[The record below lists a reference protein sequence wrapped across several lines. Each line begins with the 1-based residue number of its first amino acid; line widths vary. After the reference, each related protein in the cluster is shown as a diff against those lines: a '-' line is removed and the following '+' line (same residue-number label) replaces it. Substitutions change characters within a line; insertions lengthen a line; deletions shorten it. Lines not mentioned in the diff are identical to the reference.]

1 MLFTVRW
8 TINLIFMR
16 KTLPTLAVKLTFC
29 ILIFLIVSC
38 KNISDQE
45 RGNRF
50 PIGDKISSAKT
61 NDGSYISWKEHI
73 IDDTELSDGA
83 ISGSD
88 GLVSADLDLDGFIDI
103 ISVHESDTK
112 YDGIARGLIR
122 IAFGSDDPDNWEL
135 VTLADG
141 YEAGAV
147 EDVVAEDI
155 NGDGYLDLVAACEL
169 SHLIYFENPKV
180 NIRSTRWNRLIPS
193 ITKDRGS
200 FIRVFAADL
209 NNDKRIEI
217 IAANK
222 GSQRG
227 NSEGA
232 LPKPISYFKIS
243 GDPLDDSA
251 WEEYELINVLVPIN
265 SHPIDIDDDGDIDII
280 AGSRGENRIILMEN
294 ISNDSIK
301 FMIHDI
307 KVSDNQKAKI
317 TGFNMDFVDI
327 NEDTLL
333 DIILSDRDGNL
344 IWLEQPSNWSDLWIS
359 HPIGNIKP
367 DHLVGLLAADING
380 DGLID
385 FIAGGYSRGPR
396 DEDGDVT
403 INDPLGRLAWFE
415 NPNDL
420 SNAWIR
426 HDISRRKRGMFDKFL
441 ACDMDG
447 DGDTDF
453 ISTRGNSYP
462 YDGVFWLE
470 QIRSEEAIPSFVK
483 ARPSDSEEMPL
494 PNM

>member
-1 MLFTVRW
+1 MDH
-8 TINLIFMR
+8 NLISMR
-16 KTLPTLAVKLTFC
+16 RNLLTLSVKLTFC

-38 KNISDQE
+38 KNISDHE
-45 RGNRF
+45 GENIL

-73 IDDTELSDGA
+73 IDDTELSEGA

-88 GLVSADLDLDGFIDI
+88 GLVITDLDLDGFIDI

-169 SHLIYFENPKV
+169 SHLIYFENPKG
-180 NIRSTRWNRLIPS
+180 NIRSTRWNRLIPA
-193 ITKDRGS
+193 ITKNRGS

-232 LPKPISYFKIS
+232 LPKPISYFKVS
-243 GDPLDDSA
+243 GDPLADSA

-265 SHPIDIDDDGDIDII
+265 SRPIDIDDDEDIDII
-280 AGSRGENRIILMEN
+280 AGSRGESRIILMEN
-294 ISNDSIK
+294 VSNDSIK
-301 FMIHDI
+301 FKAHDI

-327 NEDTLL
+327 NVDTLL
-333 DIILSDRDGNL
+333 DIILSDREGNL
-344 IWLEQPSNWSDLWIS
+344 IWLEQPSNWSDPWIS
-359 HPIGNIKP
+359 HPIGSIKP

-420 SNAWIR
+420 SKAWIR
-426 HDISRRKRGMFDKFL
+426 HDISRRKRGMFDKFQ
-441 ACDMDG
+441 ARDMDG
-447 DGDTDF
+447 DGDIDF

-470 QIRSEEAIPSFVK
+470 QIRSKEAIPSFVK

-494 PNM
+494 PNN